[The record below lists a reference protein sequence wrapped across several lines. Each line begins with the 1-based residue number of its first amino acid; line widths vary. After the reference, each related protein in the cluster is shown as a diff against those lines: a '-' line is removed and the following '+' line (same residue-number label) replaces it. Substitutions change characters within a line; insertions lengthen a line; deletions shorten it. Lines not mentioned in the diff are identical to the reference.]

1 MRKME
6 HLNEMLFRIK
16 YEMKQKNI
24 TIKQVAK
31 ELGYTQATISNLLN
45 GNSGTFDTLKKI
57 LKYLETK

>member
-1 MRKME
+1 ME

-24 TIKQVAK
+24 TIKQMSK

>member
-1 MRKME
+1 ME